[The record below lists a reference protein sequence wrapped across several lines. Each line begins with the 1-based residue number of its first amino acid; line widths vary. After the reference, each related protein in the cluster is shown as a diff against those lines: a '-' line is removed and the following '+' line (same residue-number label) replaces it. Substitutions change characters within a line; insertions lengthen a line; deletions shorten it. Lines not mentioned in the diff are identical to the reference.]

1 VILQKGWMSSQLT
14 KSARGEPCMIRLE
27 GCNAGPNN
35 ETVILAHLNGGGMG
49 MKVHDLFGFYSCFSC
64 HDVFDNR
71 VQHNYDKEWLELQ
84 GYRAMVRTQEKMIE
98 KGLIRYG

>member
-35 ETVILAHLNGGGMG
+35 ETVILAHLNGAGLAL
-49 MKVHDLFGFYSCFSC
+49 KAHDIHGAYSCYSC
-64 HDVFDNR
+64 HDVLDGR
-71 VQHNYDKEWLELQ
+71 KPSSYEKEWLELIHLR
-84 GYRAMVRTQEKMIE
+84 GVIKTQEKMIE
-98 KGLIRYG
+98 KGLI